1 MEEPR
6 DVSMPGVTQIGE
18 SDLDA
23 ETIALMR
30 DVLRDVKE
38 ASEKLAAAAVS
49 ASDLLTS
56 TGAMPVISAPVDQA
70 SAFAKPAPDAV
81 TAPTEISAVRPPV
94 YFTTTISN
102 IPPVASVPC
111 PPAAAEPPRPMY
123 FADKPVDIEDAR
135 DFSTLTDLPRERVPR
150 APFVLF
156 VIAGAAL
163 AGFASWS
170 VFQVPVG
177 ASMLGSQY
185 YPALLMAATVM
196 VALGLLMVLPVWLV
210 ARTEVSE
217 RPGLFTRVF
226 FRASL
231 CTALVVF
238 LWVGALVL
246 SDLLRLGQLSL

>member
-6 DVSMPGVTQIGE
+6 DVSMPGVTQIEG

-38 ASEKLAAAAVS
+38 ASEKLAAAAIS

-56 TGAMPVISAPVDQA
+56 TGAMPAVSSVVVPTNASEPMSPEFAAPQPET
-70 SAFAKPAPDAV
+70 PAAR
-81 TAPTEISAVRPPV
+81 AQV

-102 IPPVASVPC
+102 IPPATPTPC
-111 PPAAAEPPRPMY
+111 PPEAAEPPRPMY
-123 FADKPVDIEDAR
+123 FPDKPVDIENAR
-135 DFSTLTDLPRERVPR
+135 DFATLAELPKERMPR
-150 APFVLF
+150 VPFVLF
-156 VIAGAAL
+156 VIAGAVL
-163 AGFASWS
+163 AGFASWA

-177 ASMLGSQY
+177 TSMLESQY
-185 YPALLMAATVM
+185 YSATLLAAAAL

-226 FRASL
+226 FRSSL
-231 CTALVVF
+231 CTALVVL

-246 SDLLRLGQLSL
+246 SDLIRLDRLSL